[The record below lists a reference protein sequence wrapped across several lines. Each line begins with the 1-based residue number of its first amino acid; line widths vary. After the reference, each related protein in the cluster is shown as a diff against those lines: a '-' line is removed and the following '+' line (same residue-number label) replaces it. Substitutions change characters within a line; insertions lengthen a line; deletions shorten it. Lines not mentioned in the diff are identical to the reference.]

1 MATKDKKKTEAKEK
15 KPIAGKDNEAL
26 DSSESMDSLESSEER
41 LIALSDTVSK
51 TSKLSNRLM
60 IISSGILTLLLLG
73 IGVFTF
79 LLSSRIGELDES
91 TRAAMVRVEEIGLTI
106 EALTTAQNDFGIR
119 QAEVSV
125 ALEKSGT
132 SVAEM
137 QNNLPEAT
145 AQSLS
150 IETDKMGAQ
159 ILALKE
165 EIGHVHEHIMG
176 VSDVATLINTQLAEV
191 GTQLAAV
198 KDLNADV
205 STLVTLEKAK
215 YLSVLERQAALQEKQ
230 TGPMAVKVP
239 RDPNLIFYSIQS
251 SQE

>member
-15 KPIAGKDNEAL
+15 KPIASKENEAL
-26 DSSESMDSLESSEER
+26 DSSKSMDSLESSEER
-41 LIALSDTVSK
+41 LIALSDAVSK
-51 TSKLSNRLM
+51 TSQLSNRLV

-91 TRAAMVRVEEIGLTI
+91 TRAAMARVEEIGLTI
-106 EALTTAQNDFGIR
+106 EALTTAQNDFGIK

-125 ALEKSGT
+125 AIEKSGT

-165 EIGHVHEHIMG
+165 EIGHVHEHITG

-198 KDLNADV
+198 KDLNDDV
-205 STLVTLEKAK
+205 TALVTLEKAK
-215 YLSVLERQAALQEKQ
+215 YLSVLERQAELQEKQ